1 MPPLSSVLD
10 FGDVAAWG
18 LIVTTIVFGIGIRHL
33 TMGGAVA
40 LAALAGLAAKSVLMP
55 LT

>member
-1 MPPLSSVLD
+1 MQAISAVLD

-18 LIVTTIVFGIGIRHL
+18 FIVAAGVLAMWARRIPL
-33 TMGGAVA
+33 GGAVA
-40 LAALAGLAAKSVLMP
+40 LAALAALAAKSVLMP